1 MKAKGVF
8 FLLLLI
14 VTGLFSVEA
23 ESSRKFLNDILNYS
37 FEQHSQGEFSH
48 SPLQDSAADRALY
61 SKLEAHMRELNRL
74 TSNSA
79 DMLSY
84 YRVQDASLGQLI
96 KVIQEIRVLS
106 IEASN
111 SLYGEMEREII
122 YNRINQFYRE
132 FFAILRR
139 TEINRVKVYQNLLES
154 SEFKEAFSSGKN
166 KSTAYIDNLLK
177 LLNRQRSLAGSK
189 MSLLERSIKARER
202 TGSSYSSIEEQKGLN
217 RSHLIFLLTL
227 LGK

>member
-8 FLLLLI
+8 CLLLLMI
-14 VTGLFSVEA
+14 AGLLTVEA
-23 ESSRKFLNDILNYS
+23 EGSRNFLNNILNYKL
-37 FEQHSQGEFSH
+37 EQHSQGEFTH

-61 SKLEAHMRELNRL
+61 SKLEAHMRELKQI

-96 KVIQEIRVLS
+96 KVMQEIRVLS
-106 IEASN
+106 IEAAN

-122 YNRINQFYRE
+122 YNRIDQFYRE

-139 TEINRVKVYQNLLES
+139 TEINRVNVYQNLLES
-154 SEFKEAFSSGKN
+154 SEFKKAFSSGNN
-166 KSTAYIDNLLK
+166 KSTTYIDSLLK

-202 TGSSYSSIEEQKGLN
+202 TGSSYSSLEEQKGLSQ
-217 RSHLIFLLTL
+217 SHLIFLLTL